1 MKDYLKKTIET
12 YNKIAKIY
20 SDYTFG
26 LVLQYHLNEF
36 VSLLPK
42 KAKILD
48 AGCGSGRD
56 VAYLTDYG
64 FDVIGIDISEGL
76 LEEAKKRA
84 KGEFKKMDITDMKF
98 KDEEFDGVWSCATLY
113 HLEKK
118 DVPKVLKDFNK
129 ILKKDGV
136 LFINVKEGEGEEV
149 VKKKKYNDLPRYIV
163 YYSLAEILNLVK
175 ESGFEV
181 INSFID
187 EGPDA
192 SWINVYARK
201 V

>member
-36 VSLLPK
+36 ISLLPK
-42 KAKILD
+42 KARILD

-56 VAYLTDYG
+56 VTYLTDYG
-64 FDVIGIDISEGL
+64 FDVIGIDISDGL

-98 KDEEFDGVWSCATLY
+98 KDGEFDGIWSCATLL
-113 HLEKK
+113 HLKK
-118 DVPKVLKDFNK
+118 EDIPKVLKDFNK

-136 LFINVKEGEGEEV
+136 LFINVKEGVGEEIR
-149 VKKKKYNDLPRYIV
+149 KKKEYNDLPRLFV
-163 YYSLAEILNLVK
+163 YYSISEILNLVK
-175 ESGFEV
+175 EAGFEV
-181 INSFID
+181 INSFTD
-187 EGPDA
+187 KDPN
-192 SWINVYARK
+192 WINVYARK
-201 V
+201 I

>member
-20 SDYTFG
+20 SDHTFG
-26 LVLQYHLNEF
+26 LVLQYYLNEF
-36 VSLLPK
+36 ISLLPK

-48 AGCGSGRD
+48 AGCGHGRD

-64 FDVIGIDISEGL
+64 FDVIGIDISDGL

-98 KDEEFDGVWSCATLY
+98 KDGEFDGIWSCATLL
-113 HLEKK
+113 HLKK
-118 DVPKVLKDFNK
+118 EDIPKVLKDFNK

-136 LFINVKEGEGEEV
+136 LFINVKEGVGEEIR
-149 VKKKKYNDLPRYIV
+149 KKKEYNDLPRLFV
-163 YYSLAEILNLVK
+163 YYSISEILNLVK
-175 ESGFEV
+175 EAGFEV
-181 INSFID
+181 INSFTD
-187 EGPDA
+187 KDPN
-192 SWINVYARK
+192 WINVYARK
-201 V
+201 I